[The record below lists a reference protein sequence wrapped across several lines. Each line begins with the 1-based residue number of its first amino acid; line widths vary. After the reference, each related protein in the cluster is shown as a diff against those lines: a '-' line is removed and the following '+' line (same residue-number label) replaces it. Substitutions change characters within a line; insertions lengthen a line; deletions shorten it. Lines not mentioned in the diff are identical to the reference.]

1 MLAKLAKLNTF
12 VYPMVLGISDSDSGV
27 FLAKME
33 KAIPTSVFERLT
45 GLVEEIAEK
54 ELASNFKNA
63 AHTWKLD
70 GSPVTEMDAKVQ
82 LVLEDALPKII
93 SAPVLGEEMPQAK
106 QEAIWKQRDAGI
118 WCVDP
123 IDGTTNFINGIPYFA
138 ISISFIRG
146 SESIIGLVFNPMSK
160 ENYYAE
166 KGGGAYLDGARLR
179 KGSNGRSQLSE
190 CVASVDLKRLPH
202 SLRSRLTSAPPY
214 ASQRNFGAA
223 SLEWCHVASGLFD
236 LYIHGSQKIWDLAA
250 GSLVLSESGGIM
262 SSFADDDLWLGEEL
276 HRSVLASGSQIIFK
290 QLRDWLSSTEEI

>member
-33 KAIPTSVFERLT
+33 KVIPTSVFERLT

-118 WCVDP
+118 
-123 IDGTTNFINGIPYFA
+123 FFFA
-138 ISISFIRG
+138 
-146 SESIIGLVFNPMSK
+146 
-160 ENYYAE
+160 
-166 KGGGAYLDGARLR
+166 GA
-179 KGSNGRSQLSE
+179 
-190 CVASVDLKRLPH
+190 
-202 SLRSRLTSAPPY
+202 
-214 ASQRNFGAA
+214 
-223 SLEWCHVASGLFD
+223 
-236 LYIHGSQKIWDLAA
+236 
-250 GSLVLSESGGIM
+250 GGIIFNLVNFCDE
-262 SSFADDDLWLGEEL
+262 SLWGWFIDLENSKME
-276 HRSVLASGSQIIFK
+276 K
-290 QLRDWLSSTEEI
+290 